1 MPKNCPIN
9 KFKITLILLKIT
21 NKFIMKILDKI
32 SSNLQKY
39 SYRMT
44 KMEKKRE
51 EIKEKEKRK
60 LQSVLINLVIIVQ

>member
-9 KFKITLILLKIT
+9 KFKITVILLKIT

-39 SYRMT
+39 WYRMT

-51 EIKEKEKRK
+51 KIKEKAKIK